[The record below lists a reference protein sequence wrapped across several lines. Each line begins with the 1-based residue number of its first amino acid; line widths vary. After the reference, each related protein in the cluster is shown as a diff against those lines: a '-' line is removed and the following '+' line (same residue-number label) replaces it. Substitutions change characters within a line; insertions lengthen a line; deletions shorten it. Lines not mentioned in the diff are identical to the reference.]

1 MRADPSFHC
10 NARNSLLAGG
20 GAECHAN
27 KIPRSGCWAT
37 EEGAAQPVA
46 KGGAGALQE
55 RELGAVGLRQDVRAS
70 VFTENCKVQVAQRTA
85 GRRNTLQVGAGRAG
99 KAGSRIRWKGATGG
113 LEAGWQAGRHQ
124 QLAAEHKA
132 GVGQVKVAPH
142 GLAGSPLK
150 GCGESGTGVR
160 PRDQS
165 GVNMP
170 QSAMRTF
177 LQICT
182 VLAFGLSE
190 QHFNQLISKEFHA

>member
-1 MRADPSFHC
+1 MPSADPSFHC

-85 GRRNTLQVGAGRAG
+85 GRRNTLQVGAG
-99 KAGSRIRWKGATGG
+99 
-113 LEAGWQAGRHQ
+113 
-124 QLAAEHKA
+124 
-132 GVGQVKVAPH
+132 
-142 GLAGSPLK
+142 
-150 GCGESGTGVR
+150 
-160 PRDQS
+160 
-165 GVNMP
+165 
-170 QSAMRTF
+170 
-177 LQICT
+177 
-182 VLAFGLSE
+182 
-190 QHFNQLISKEFHA
+190 

>member
-1 MRADPSFHC
+1 MLTFSPPVAGWQPVSGWPTLGPVARRPFQRGAWQGRVESRSPRPLLPLLFAMPGAPLDSSHFAQHARTVPSADPSFHC

-70 VFTENCKVQVAQRTA
+70 VFTENCKVQVAQRTP

-99 KAGSRIRWKGATGG
+99 KAGSRIRRKGATGG
-113 LEAGWQAGRHQ
+113 LEAGWQAP
-124 QLAAEHKA
+124 AI
-132 GVGQVKVAPH
+132 
-142 GLAGSPLK
+142 
-150 GCGESGTGVR
+150 GC
-160 PRDQS
+160 
-165 GVNMP
+165 
-170 QSAMRTF
+170 
-177 LQICT
+177 
-182 VLAFGLSE
+182 
-190 QHFNQLISKEFHA
+190 

>member
-70 VFTENCKVQVAQRTA
+70 VFTENCKVQVAQRTP

-99 KAGSRIRWKGATGG
+99 RAQGYVGRAQQGG
-113 LEAGWQAGRHQ
+113 WRQAGRLQ

-182 VLAFGLSE
+182 VLAFGSSE
-190 QHFNQLISKEFHA
+190 QHFFQLISKLFHA

>member
-1 MRADPSFHC
+1 M
-10 NARNSLLAGG
+10 
-20 GAECHAN
+20 
-27 KIPRSGCWAT
+27 
-37 EEGAAQPVA
+37 
-46 KGGAGALQE
+46 QE

-85 GRRNTLQVGAGRAG
+85 GLRNTLQVGAGRAG
-99 KAGSRIRWKGATGG
+99 RAGKAGSRIRRKGATGG

-170 QSAMRTF
+170 QSAMGTF

-190 QHFNQLISKEFHA
+190 QHFSQLISKLFHA

>member
-1 MRADPSFHC
+1 M
-10 NARNSLLAGG
+10 
-20 GAECHAN
+20 
-27 KIPRSGCWAT
+27 
-37 EEGAAQPVA
+37 
-46 KGGAGALQE
+46 QE

-85 GRRNTLQVGAGRAG
+85 GLRNTLQVGAGRAG
-99 KAGSRIRWKGATGG
+99 RAGKAGSRIRRKGATGG

-190 QHFNQLISKEFHA
+190 QHFSQLISKLFHA

>member
-1 MRADPSFHC
+1 MPRKQ
-10 NARNSLLAGG
+10 NS
-20 GAECHAN
+20 
-27 KIPRSGCWAT
+27 KIGRWAT

-70 VFTENCKVQVAQRTA
+70 VFTENCKVQVAQRTPDL
-85 GRRNTLQVGAGRAG
+85 RNTLHVGAGRARRAQG
-99 KAGSRIRWKGATGG
+99 YVGRAQQGG
-113 LEAGWQAGRHQ
+113 WRQAGRHQ

-177 LQICT
+177 LHICT

-190 QHFNQLISKEFHA
+190 QHFSQLISKLFHA